1 MRALFLFSHYAVR
14 RTMIM
19 RKSNFLSLTLVTLT
33 IILAF
38 DFAEAQ
44 LVKPKARGTKSGG
57 QTIGQAQRE
66 DEMGPKARVAV
77 SRFEDKTAK
86 GPSEIGTGMA
96 EMLGNAL
103 FATNR
108 YIVLERQALDDVLQ
122 EQDLGASGRVKQQ
135 TAARIGEIEGADLL
149 IMGAITEFE
158 PGASGAGGEQE
169 SSFKLPGRI
178 RRQVGDV
185 LGSVKLG
192 GGVKRSHIAII
203 VKVVDARTG
212 RRLASEQV
220 EGTATDIE
228 GMTGLSGG
236 VLSGAFSGYS
246 KTPMEKAIRVCI
258 DEAVK
263 LIVAKTPKQYYRVPA
278 DSQPS
283 DTSATD
289 SQPQAQPVAPTG
301 ISSPSSG
308 AEARVVY
315 VKWRTVSVREGPGSN
330 FKSLTEIKKG
340 TALEVLEEKGQWIRI
355 RLEDGQEGWIGK
367 ATISEN
373 P

>member
-1 MRALFLFSHYAVR
+1 
-14 RTMIM
+14 M
-19 RKSNFLSLTLVTLT
+19 RKYFPFLVIVTLL
-33 IILAF
+33 IFLNS
-38 DFAEAQ
+38 DLGEAQ
-44 LVKPKARGTKSGG
+44 VIKPKARGTKSGG
-57 QTIGQAQRE
+57 QTIDQAQRE

-108 YIVLERQALDDVLQ
+108 YIVLERQALDDVLL

-149 IMGAITEFE
+149 IMGTITEFE

-169 SSFKLPGRI
+169 SAFRLPGRV
-178 RRQVGDV
+178 RREVGDA
-185 LGSVKLG
+185 LGSIKLG
-192 GGVKRSHIAII
+192 GGVRKSHLAII
-203 VKVVDARTG
+203 VKVVDAKTG

-228 GMTGLSGG
+228 GMSGLSGG

-246 KTPMEKAIRVCI
+246 KTPMEKAVRICI

-263 LIVAKTPKQYYRVPA
+263 LIVAKTPKEYYRVPA
-278 DSQPS
+278 SS
-283 DTSATD
+283 DAQTD
-289 SQPQAQPVAPTG
+289 SQAAPPPPPAVPVSSQRKQTVT
-301 ISSPSSG
+301 SPSTQSQSPTTGVG
-308 AEARVVY
+308 ARARVVY
-315 VKWRTVSVREGPGSN
+315 VKWPQVSLRDGPGTN
-330 FKSLTEIKKG
+330 FKSTIQVQKG
-340 TALEVLEEKGQWIRI
+340 TALEVIEDKGQWIRV

-367 ATISEN
+367 ATTSET